1 MGLNQWMRWHRSA
14 TLVIVLVGAA
24 VLAACVSVRES
35 GDQPAQDPQVVSV
48 RFEAI
53 PDTAEVHVDGEFRG
67 TAPVTL
73 LLAPGTH
80 AVELRLAGYQ
90 SWSRELVV
98 VAGNDTRVA
107 ARLQPE

>member
-1 MGLNQWMRWHRSA
+1 MAVNQRLRWQRSA
-14 TLVIVLVGAA
+14 ALVIVLIAAA

-35 GDQPAQDPQVVSV
+35 ADQPAPEQQVVSV

-73 LLAPGTH
+73 LLAPGAH
-80 AVELRLAGYQ
+80 AVELRLAGYH